1 MTPLQLN
8 RMVIS
13 KVSENAE
20 TQWKRLART
29 LHLTSGRIDIISEEE
44 SSDYERCCKALETW
58 CEVNG
63 QTATIRK
70 LMIILTQAGLA
81 RINHDIMRCL
91 GLSERA

>member
-1 MTPLQLN
+1 MTPLQSN

-29 LHLTSGRIDIISEEE
+29 LALKSAKIDIISEEE
-44 SSDYERCCKALETW
+44 SCDYERCCKALETW

-70 LMIILTQAGLA
+70 LMIILTKGGLA
-81 RINHDIMRCL
+81 RINHDIMKCL
-91 GLSERA
+91 GLSGRA